1 MKQTSQMDAWT
12 GEFGR
17 AYTDRNL
24 VSPQE
29 LDARYLERLGVTRR
43 ALNEEFIGALD
54 RGSRILEVGSNV
66 GDQLVLLQEMGF
78 TQLYGIELQWYA
90 VELSKQR
97 CRGIN
102 IIQGSAF
109 DIPFRDGYFDLVFTS
124 GVLIHFA
131 PSDIGEALR
140 EIHRTSR
147 RFIWGLEYFAPQ
159 YQQVRYRDREG
170 LLWKTDFARLYL
182 EHCPDIRLVKRSTL
196 RWIEGSNEDAMF
208 LLERR
213 Q

>member
-1 MKQTSQMDAWT
+1 MMKQTSQMDAWA

-24 VSPQE
+24 LSPRE
-29 LDARYLERLGVTRR
+29 LDALYLNRLGVTRR

-109 DIPFRDGYFDLVFTS
+109 D
-124 GVLIHFA
+124 
-131 PSDIGEALR
+131 
-140 EIHRTSR
+140 
-147 RFIWGLEYFAPQ
+147 
-159 YQQVRYRDREG
+159 
-170 LLWKTDFARLYL
+170 
-182 EHCPDIRLVKRSTL
+182 
-196 RWIEGSNEDAMF
+196 
-208 LLERR
+208 
-213 Q
+213 